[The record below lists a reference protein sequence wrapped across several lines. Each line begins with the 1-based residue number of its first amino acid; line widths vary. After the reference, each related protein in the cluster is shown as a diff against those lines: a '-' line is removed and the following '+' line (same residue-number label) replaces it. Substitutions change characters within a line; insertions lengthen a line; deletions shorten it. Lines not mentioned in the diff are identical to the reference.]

1 MYPIS
6 FEGGGVGSGKGGKY
20 ILKELFKERYAN
32 HTCSFRNERYRNV
45 TELSKHIWNL
55 KDRVINYEIKWRNVK
70 QTRSYSNINQKCNLC
85 LWEFFF
91 ISCEPQIL
99 THNHRNELTSTCIH
113 SKKFLLITVIA
124 NRMLYTRSLH
134 FYHPITSRHVTLK
147 GIVPI
152 LKCEYLRL

>member
-1 MYPIS
+1 MES
-6 FEGGGVGSGKGGKY
+6 EGPRYKLRNQMEECETNEIV
-20 ILKELFKERYAN
+20 FK
-32 HTCSFRNERYRNV
+32 H
-45 TELSKHIWNL
+45 
-55 KDRVINYEIKWRNVK
+55 
-70 QTRSYSNINQKCNLC
+70 QPKCNLC